1 MTAMNL
7 IENHETSETI
17 ERKQGEKRRNNKI
30 QIIRRPN
37 CEVNKCKNKR
47 KEKENWT
54 ATSARCKICRKLERN
69 NENLMENK
77 QHNEQANNC
86 ETTTA
91 GHISRLV
98 HWSAENRPKILPTN
112 GKRKCRWDTNDRASD
127 GHEYSTAGMT
137 LTQQCHC
144 ATDGRTR
151 QQRRTA
157 SAIGKQIFDDFDCAG
172 SHWVAICRL
181 LLLMTQQTNV
191 RRSKVVKGRTNKQT
205 YKEINKC
212 LIC

>member
-1 MTAMNL
+1 M
-7 IENHETSETI
+7 
-17 ERKQGEKRRNNKI
+17 
-30 QIIRRPN
+30 
-37 CEVNKCKNKR
+37 
-47 KEKENWT
+47 
-54 ATSARCKICRKLERN
+54 
-69 NENLMENK
+69 NK
-77 QHNEQANNC
+77 Q
-86 ETTTA
+86 TTA
-91 GHISRLV
+91 RQQRQATTGHISRLV
-98 HWSAENRPKILPTN
+98 QWSAENRPKILPTN

-127 GHEYSTAGMT
+127 DHEYSTAGMT

-151 QQRRTA
+151 QQRQQRRTA

-172 SHWVAICRL
+172 SRWVAICRL